1 MKKVF
6 YTILSC
12 VAASQ
17 CDVWV
22 HMCVSAPIEKS
33 IRLAGPFVFENE
45 KASVGSDRVVVAKE

>member
-1 MKKVF
+1 M
-6 YTILSC
+6 
-12 VAASQ
+12 ASQ